1 MIKQHTINYLTS
13 NYSTKNTNA
22 KSYKNNRQ
30 DLRESA
36 ILKPNRV
43 RFIGY
48 LRILIL
54 VLLDS
59 TLLALA
65 RWLAETYGEYWNPLW
80 NARENTSLLI
90 SLVII
95 ELGLIAARGLYG
107 SGEHR
112 RDYLNVVKTL
122 TFANILFLL
131 LAFLYHPQNLISRST
146 FLISWLL
153 SISFVCLGRWIA
165 DFVANSIYNRR
176 LIQNRV
182 FIFCSQEDIKTVT
195 SLVKQEKSNIFSGW
209 ADLELLKE
217 KHFDTALNRM
227 IDLEIS
233 RVVVYTQTCVKN
245 PMFLYWKLRN
255 QGITLSFL
263 AFGQKQFFRK
273 YKFSNISGVPC
284 IQFSTPAITGLDFWV
299 KRTCDFCFAILFLFL
314 AAPIYLIIALLI
326 KLDSDGPIF
335 YKQTRFGLKGN
346 PFEVWKFRTMVKN
359 AEQLQQALEAKN
371 ETNDGILF
379 KIKQDPRLTRVGKFL
394 RRYSLD
400 ELPQIFNIL
409 AGEMSFVGPRPL
421 PKRDVEKFSEHHFVR
436 HEVLPGITGL
446 WQISGRS
453 DILNFDDVVLLD
465 IRYIEQWSLLL
476 DIKIL
481 LKTIQVV
488 LQKTGAY

>member
-1 MIKQHTINYLTS
+1 MVQQHTFKYQ
-13 NYSTKNTNA
+13 TNDLPVV
-22 KSYKNNRQ
+22 KIQSQ
-30 DLRESA
+30 DLRATTNIRSSREH
-36 ILKPNRV
+36 
-43 RFIGY
+43 FIGY
-48 LRILIL
+48 LRIFILI
-54 VLLDS
+54 VLDS
-59 TLLALA
+59 TLLASA
-65 RWLAETYGEYWNPLW
+65 RWLAETYGEYWNLLW
-80 NARENTSLLI
+80 NARENISLLAPLI
-90 SLVII
+90 II

-112 RDYLNVVKTL
+112 RDYLNIVQTL

-153 SISFVCLGRWIA
+153 SISFVCLGRCVA
-165 DFVANSIYNRR
+165 DFVANSIYNQR

-182 FIFCSQEDIKTVT
+182 FIFCSQEDIETVT
-195 SLVKQEKSNIFSGW
+195 SLVKQENSNIFSGW
-209 ADLELLKE
+209 AGLELLKE

-233 RVVVYTQTCVKN
+233 RVVVYTQTCVEN

-314 AAPIYLIIALLI
+314 TTPIYLMIALLI

-359 AEQLQQALEAKN
+359 AEQLQKILEAQN
-371 ETNDGILF
+371 ESKDGILF
-379 KIKQDPRLTRVGKFL
+379 KMKEDPRVTRVGRFL

-400 ELPQIFNIL
+400 ELPQVFNVIS
-409 AGEMSFVGPRPL
+409 GEMSFVGPRPL
-421 PKRDVEKFSEHHFVR
+421 PLRDVEKFSEHHFIR

-446 WQISGRS
+446 WQVSGRS
-453 DILNFDDVVLLD
+453 NIINFDDVLRLD
-465 IRYIEQWSLLL
+465 IRYIEQWSLWL
-476 DIKIL
+476 DFKII
-481 LKTIQVV
+481 LKTIPVI
-488 LQKTGAY
+488 LRKTGAY